1 MAAKKVM
8 LEVEEA
14 SKKSR
19 FWRSVGKLLSR
30 PGRRMPEVNVGKIA
44 HLTTP
49 GDRVVVP
56 GKVLGKGE
64 IGHSIT
70 VAAFSFSSSALAKLR
85 SAGCTVMRLDE
96 FARSEPKGSGVK
108 IIV

>member
-14 SKKSR
+14 SKSR
-19 FWRSVGKLLSR
+19 FWRSVKKILSR
-30 PGRRMPEVNVGKIA
+30 PGRRIPEVNVGKIA

-64 IGHSIT
+64 IKHSIT

>member
-1 MAAKKVM
+1 M

-14 SKKSR
+14 SKKSG
-19 FWRSVGKLLSR
+19 FWRSVGRILSR
-30 PGRRMPEVNVGKIA
+30 PRSRMPEVNVGKLA
-44 HLTTP
+44 HLTAP

-70 VAAFSFSSSALAKLR
+70 VAAFSFSSSALAKLK

-96 FARSEPKGSGVK
+96 FAKSEPKGTGVK